1 MTWAEI
7 VLVMM
12 WLGLTAYALLGG
24 ADFGGGF
31 WDLIAGGA
39 KRGAPQRALIE
50 HSIGPVWEANH
61 VWLIFVLVVLWTCFP
76 PVFSALASTLYI
88 PLTAAAFGIILRGAG
103 FAFRKAVE
111 GIPLKRI
118 FGATFALSSVI
129 TPFFFGTIAG
139 AVASG
144 RVPPG
149 NAAGDPIDSWV
160 NPTSVLGGTLA
171 VLTCAYLAAVYLT
184 ADATRAGKTDLGNAF
199 RTRAI
204 VIAIVTGVIALGGI
218 FVLRA
223 DAPDLYEGL
232 TGRAAPL
239 IVASAVGGVASVVL
253 VWRRV
258 YVPARLAAG
267 LAVASV
273 VWGWGVAQY
282 PEMLARGITVAD
294 AAAAEPT
301 IRATVVSLA
310 IGTVLFVPGLVWLL
324 VLFQRPRESAG

>member
-61 VWLIFVLVVLWTCFP
+61 VWLIFVLVILWTGFP
-76 PVFSALASTLYI
+76 AVFAALASSLYV
-88 PLTAAAFGIILRGAG
+88 PLTAAGLGIILRGAG
-103 FAFRKAVE
+103 FAFRKVVE

-118 FGATFALSSVI
+118 FGATFALSSVM
-129 TPFFFGTIAG
+129 TPFFLGTIAG

-149 NAAGDPIDSWV
+149 NAAGDPVVSWL
-160 NPTSVLGGTLA
+160 NPTSVLGGILA
-171 VLTCAYLAAVYLT
+171 VGSCAYLAAVYLT
-184 ADATRAGKTDLGNAF
+184 ADATRDEESILSEGF
-199 RTRAI
+199 RARAI
-204 VIAIVTGVIALGGI
+204 ATAIVTGAVALGGI
-218 FVLRA
+218 AVLRA
-223 DAPDLYEGL
+223 DAPDLYDGL
-232 TGRAAPL
+232 TGRALPL
-239 IVASAVGGVASVVL
+239 VALSGAGGLASVLLVL
-253 VWRRV
+253 RRS
-258 YVPARLAAG
+258 YVAARLAAG

-273 VWGWGVAQY
+273 LWGWGVAQY
-282 PEMLARGITVAD
+282 PDMLVGRITIAE
-294 AAAAEPT
+294 AAASSA
-301 IRATVVSLA
+301 SLKA
-310 IGTVLFVPGLVWLL
+310 VAISLGIGTALFVPGLVWLL
-324 VLFQRPRESAG
+324 VLFQRPKEA

>member
-39 KRGAPQRALIE
+39 KKGAPQRALIE

-76 PVFSALASTLYI
+76 PVFAALASTLYI

-149 NAAGDPIDSWV
+149 NAAGDPIGSWV
-160 NPTSVLGGTLA
+160 NPTSFLGGTLA
-171 VLTCAYLAAVYLT
+171 VLVCAYLAAIYFT
-184 ADATRAGKTDLGNAF
+184 ADATRDGKADLGDSF

-204 VIAIVTGVIALGGI
+204 AVALVTGAVALAGI
-218 FVLRA
+218 FVIRV
-223 DAPDLYEGL
+223 DAPDLYDGL

-239 IVASAVGGVASVVL
+239 IVTSAIGGMASVVL

-258 YVPARLAAG
+258 FVAARLAAG

-273 VWGWGVAQY
+273 VWGWG
-282 PEMLARGITVAD
+282 
-294 AAAAEPT
+294 
-301 IRATVVSLA
+301 
-310 IGTVLFVPGLVWLL
+310 
-324 VLFQRPRESAG
+324 